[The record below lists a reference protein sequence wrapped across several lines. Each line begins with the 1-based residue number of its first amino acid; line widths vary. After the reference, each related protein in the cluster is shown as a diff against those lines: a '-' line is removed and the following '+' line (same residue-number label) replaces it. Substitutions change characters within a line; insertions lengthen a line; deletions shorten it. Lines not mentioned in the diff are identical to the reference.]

1 MRKITKAVCSAFERQ
16 VPLSMGNTHTDGV
29 ALYLHG
35 NKIAQHTSEGLMI
48 SDAGWNTVTTR
59 ERLNGL
65 RGVHVQQKKGILY
78 LNGKEWGGEMIL
90 IK

>member
-1 MRKITKAVCSAFERQ
+1 MRKITTAVCSAFERQ
-16 VPLSMGNTHTDGV
+16 EALRIGNTYTDGL
-29 ALYLHG
+29 ALFLHN
-35 NKIAQHTSEGLMI
+35 NKIAQHTSEGLMV
-48 SDAGWNTVTTR
+48 STARWNTATTR

-78 LNGKEWGGEMIL
+78 LNGKEWEGEMIL